1 MKSYH
6 IPNTDL
12 EVSRLAYGTWH
23 MGGSWDHLPVTD
35 DLKARAELLIRTAA
49 ENGITHID
57 LADIYTFGKS
67 DQVVGYALA
76 QNPGLRDKLVLQ
88 AKAGI
93 IIGENGDPGRYD
105 FSYEHIVSAVEGT
118 LQRLGTDHVE
128 LLALHRPDPLV
139 EYDEIARAVDHL
151 HSSGKVLHIGV
162 SNHNVAQMALLQKH
176 LDQPIV
182 VNQLE
187 LNLLHHHLISDG
199 FLTNMTAAT
208 YAATHSTLEYCRM
221 QEIMIQAWSPIAGG
235 ELFTAGEQSAE
246 NVRNTAQLLRE
257 MAAEHDT
264 TPDAIA
270 FAWLLRHPMGIQP
283 IIGTLKAER
292 IVRAVA
298 ADDVELSR
306 IEWYKLLQAARG
318 AGVP

>member
-1 MKSYH
+1 
-6 IPNTDL
+6 
-12 EVSRLAYGTWH
+12 
-23 MGGSWDHLPVTD
+23 MGGSWDHSPVTD
-35 DLKARAELLIRTAA
+35 ELKNRAERLIRTAA

-67 DQVVGYALA
+67 DAVVGYALA

-105 FSYEHIVSAVEGT
+105 FSYEHLVSAVEGT
-118 LQRLGTDHVE
+118 LERLGTDHVE
-128 LLALHRPDPLV
+128 LLAFHRPDPLV

-151 HSSGKVLHIGV
+151 HSSGKVLHFGV

-176 LDQPIV
+176 LDRPIV
-182 VNQLE
+182 LNQLE
-187 LNLLHHHLISDG
+187 LNLLHNNLITDG
-199 FLTNMTAAT
+199 ILTNQSDAT
-208 YAATHSTLEYCRM
+208 YTATHSTLEYCRL
-221 QEIMIQAWSPIAGG
+221 QNIMIQAWSPIAGG
-235 ELFTAGEQSAE
+235 QLFTADE
-246 NVRNTAQLLRE
+246 NSPENMRNTAHLLQQI
-257 MAAEHDT
+257 AHTHGT

-283 IIGTLKAER
+283 IIGTLNAER

-298 ADDVELSR
+298 ADNVELSR
-306 IEWYKLLQAARG
+306 IEWYKLLAATRG

>member
-1 MKSYH
+1 
-6 IPNTDL
+6 
-12 EVSRLAYGTWH
+12 
-23 MGGSWDHLPVTD
+23 MGGNWDHTAVTD
-35 DLKARAELLIRTAA
+35 DLNHRAELLIRTAY

-67 DQVVGYALA
+67 DQVVGYALSK
-76 QNPGLRDKLVLQ
+76 NPGLRDKLILQ

-105 FSYEHIVSAVEGT
+105 FSYDHLVGAVEGT

-128 LLALHRPDPLV
+128 LLAFHRPDPLV
-139 EYDEIARAVDHL
+139 EYDEIARAVAHL
-151 HSSGKVLHIGV
+151 HSSGKVRYFGV
-162 SNHNVAQMALLQKH
+162 SNHNVAQMALLQHH

-182 VNQLE
+182 LNQLE
-187 LNLLHHHLISDG
+187 LNLLHNNLIADG
-199 FLTNMTAAT
+199 ILTNMTDAT
-208 YAATHSTLEYCRM
+208 YTATHNTLEYCRM
-221 QEIMIQAWSPIAGG
+221 QNVMIQAWSPIAGG
-235 ELFTAGEQSAE
+235 QLFTADESSPEHVQ
-246 NVRNTAQLLRE
+246 NTARLLRE
-257 MAAEHDT
+257 IAAEHDT

-292 IVRAVA
+292 IVQAVA
-298 ADDVELSR
+298 ADEVELSR
-306 IEWYKLLQAARG
+306 IEWYKLLAAARG

>member
-1 MKSYH
+1 MKTYK
-6 IPNTDL
+6 IANTDL

-23 MGGSWDHLPVTD
+23 MGGRWDHSPVTN
-35 DLKARAELLIRTAA
+35 DLKERAELLIRTAA
-49 ENGITHID
+49 ESGITHID

-67 DQVVGYALA
+67 DEVVGYALA

-105 FSYEHIVSAVEGT
+105 FSYDHLVNAVEGT
-118 LQRLGTDHVE
+118 LQRLGTDYVE
-128 LLALHRPDPLV
+128 LLAFHRPDPLV
-139 EYDEIARAVDHL
+139 EYDEVARAVDHL
-151 HSSGKVLHIGV
+151 HSSGKVRYFGV

-182 VNQLE
+182 LNQLE
-187 LNLLHHHLISDG
+187 LNLLHNNLIADG
-199 FLTNMTAAT
+199 ILTNMTDAIYT
-208 YAATHSTLEYCRM
+208 ATHNTLEYCRM
-221 QEIMIQAWSPIAGG
+221 QNIMIQAWSPIAGG
-235 ELFTAGEQSAE
+235 QLFTADEKSPE
-246 NVRNTAQLLRE
+246 NVRNTAQLLHE
-257 MAAEHDT
+257 IASDHNT

-283 IIGTLKAER
+283 IIGTLNAER
-292 IVRAVA
+292 IKRAVA

-306 IEWYKLLQAARG
+306 IEWYKLLAAARG